1 MTGGGWSCPHETGGL
16 CSKVNDLPCNPGMK
30 GCELYSRYVFFDG
43 SKNERLLE
51 KRARAAANGLPAEPA
66 EEAPDESPTDSADT
80 TGKPR

>member
-51 KRARAAANGLPAEPA
+51 KRAREASATGPSTDDAAQPETPEEP
-66 EEAPDESPTDSADT
+66 
-80 TGKPR
+80 RR

>member
-51 KRARAAANGLPAEPA
+51 KRARAATNTPPTESPADSPDD
-66 EEAPDESPTDSADT
+66 APDT
-80 TGKPR
+80 TAKPG